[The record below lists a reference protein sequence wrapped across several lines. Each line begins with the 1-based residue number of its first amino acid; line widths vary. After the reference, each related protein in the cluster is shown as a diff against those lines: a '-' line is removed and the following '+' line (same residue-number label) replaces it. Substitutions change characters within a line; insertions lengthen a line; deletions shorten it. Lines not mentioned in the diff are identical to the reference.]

1 MDTIITQFKT
11 FFNNIR
17 VSIVRSATEFYQSIC
32 NLVGEQL
39 AKIILIV
46 GVFLII
52 YIIMHTFLNRK

>member
-1 MDTIITQFKT
+1 METIVTQFKT

-17 VSIVRSATEFYQSIC
+17 ASLVRNATDFYQSLC

-46 GVFLII
+46 GIFLII
-52 YIIMHTFLNRK
+52 YIIMNAFLNRK